1 MNIKYNILNSIIITM
16 AMAATVA
23 YANPKSCNTA
33 DIIQKI
39 EQRVD
44 SITDYRVTIVSAV
57 NEQKPAEMT
66 LYGKRPDL
74 LKAVMQLS
82 ETDKL
87 TIVYDKQYQWI
98 EEGNMVYQVNLSKS
112 ERRTAERPFDTD
124 YSLAGGLLSG
134 EDYVGTIKTML
145 TIYNLKASC
154 QANTITLIGD
164 LDIPKFTEYTKSRN
178 ITAPLE
184 EFVEQFAK
192 TLKKATIKVD
202 KNNYLVTSYHLVG
215 TDKFNVQFNNYD
227 FSSLSAEQLSYKI
240 PEGIKPIDITP
251 GAPQSEPVPATD
263 GESN

>member
-1 MNIKYNILNSIIITM
+1 MNIKHNILNSIIITI
-16 AMAATVA
+16 AMTTSVA
-23 YANPKSCNTA
+23 YANPKSCDTA
-33 DIIQKI
+33 DIIQKM
-39 EQRVD
+39 EQRLD
-44 SITDYRVTIVSAV
+44 TITDYRVTIESVV
-57 NEQKPAEMT
+57 NDQKPAEMT

-87 TIVYDKQYQWI
+87 TIVYDKEYQWI

-145 TIYNLKASC
+145 TIYDLKASC
-154 QANTITLIGD
+154 QANSITLTGD

-178 ITAPLE
+178 ITAPLD
-184 EFVEQFAK
+184 EFVKQFAK
-192 TLKKATIKVD
+192 TLKKATIKID
-202 KNNYLVTSYHLVG
+202 KNNYLVTSYNLAG
-215 TDKFNVQFNNYD
+215 TDKFKVLFNNYD
-227 FSSLSAEQLSYKI
+227 FSPLTAEQLSYKI

-263 GESN
+263 GEAN